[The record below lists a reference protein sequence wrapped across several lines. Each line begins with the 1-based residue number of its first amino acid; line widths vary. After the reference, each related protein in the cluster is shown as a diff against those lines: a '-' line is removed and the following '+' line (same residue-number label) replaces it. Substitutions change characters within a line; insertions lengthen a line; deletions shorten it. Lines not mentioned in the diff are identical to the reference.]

1 MDGPCFSASSR
12 ETCYRCLR
20 IHWDDEIR
28 VCMPCADNDKLSIS
42 IALILISDKKHSAKV

>member
-12 ETCYRCLR
+12 DTCYRCLQ

-28 VCMPCADNDKLSIS
+28 VCMPCADNDKLSS